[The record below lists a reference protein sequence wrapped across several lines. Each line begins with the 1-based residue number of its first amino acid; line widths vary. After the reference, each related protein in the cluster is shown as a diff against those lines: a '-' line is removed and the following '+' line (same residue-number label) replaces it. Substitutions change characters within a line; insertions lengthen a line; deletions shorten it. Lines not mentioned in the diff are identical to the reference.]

1 MQNACGRPLRG
12 KKKPALFVLAAPS
25 FRGMHSWYYAASR
38 GPPVEELSD
47 IPVGELFQANE
58 SFGMYKARRTCA
70 GGAPTAAGGSGWNKE
85 PCVVTQVLNLG
96 TVRPP
101 TLAFRHHICCAI
113 VMAKRDTASRY
124 VWSTRRLNRTGMSI
138 ATQYRT
144 HAIEFLSL
152 ACKMNDSCRTSEVI
166 DEALYW
172 FNMAERGESQISAN
186 LTERVPPARRRGAS
200 K

>member
-1 MQNACGRPLRG
+1 VAQ
-12 KKKPALFVLAAPS
+12 
-25 FRGMHSWYYAASR
+25 
-38 GPPVEELSD
+38 
-47 IPVGELFQANE
+47 
-58 SFGMYKARRTCA
+58 
-70 GGAPTAAGGSGWNKE
+70 
-85 PCVVTQVLNLG
+85 VVNGNTDLG

-101 TLAFRHHICCAI
+101 ALAFRHHICCAI

-186 LTERVPPARRRGAS
+186 LTELVPPARRRGGRR
-200 K
+200 